1 VRVSAD
7 LKDLRTKVTTR
18 TDAVLE
24 AINRATGRD
33 KCELAREVLDKWA
46 AEQIHAASLID
57 HMLKAEG
64 EPGIAAG
71 IVGIRRE
78 ARG

>member
-1 VRVSAD
+1 MSAD

-64 EPGIAAG
+64 EPGISAG

>member
-1 VRVSAD
+1 MSAD
-7 LKDLRTKVTTR
+7 LKDLRTKVTPR
-18 TDAVLE
+18 TNAVLE

-57 HMLKAEG
+57 RMLAAEG

-71 IVGIRRE
+71 IAGNRRE
-78 ARG
+78 PQG